1 MFPLLVNF
9 LSSACECWLPLADIW
24 LLVLYHII
32 SIKPQTQ
39 ICDSFGFPH
48 FFFPVC
54 RSWLPFGRHLIICN
68 AFSYQLFQCKRLLPS
83 AISAMPPLLSSA
95 AGFTSVFHLVVTF
108 HSRRHET
115 RPQVGLERTAAT
127 ASSWQTNE
135 TVAVVT
141 AGGTTHIHVHVPHP
155 QPSSVGT
162 SPPAA
167 GFQVS

>member
-1 MFPLLVNF
+1 MWVLVAF
-9 LSSACECWLPLADIW
+9 GRYLITCTIP
-24 LLVLYHII
+24 YHIY
-32 SIKPQTQ
+32 QTTNPNLW
-39 ICDSFGFPH
+39 FLWFPH